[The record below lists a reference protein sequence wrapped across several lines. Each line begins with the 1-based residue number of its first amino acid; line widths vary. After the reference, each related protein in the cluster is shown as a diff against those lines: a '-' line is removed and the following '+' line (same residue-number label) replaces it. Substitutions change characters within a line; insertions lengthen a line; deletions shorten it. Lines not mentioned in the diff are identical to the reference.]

1 MTGVRNVTVAADE
14 AELRLD
20 RWFRR
25 HFPGLGHGRLEKL
38 LRTGQVRVDGKRA
51 KSGTRLASGQ
61 VVRVPPLLTENPERT
76 TPRPRPQSQPR
87 PQLTGR
93 DVAALRDSVLFMD
106 DSVIAIDKP
115 SGLAVQGGSGQ
126 RRHLDAM
133 LDGLRFDRSERPR
146 LVHRLDKD
154 TSGVLLLARSAAAAR
169 KLTAAFKGKA
179 VQKVYWALVVGAPET
194 ARGHIDLALAKRP
207 GHGGAKGVGAKGVGA
222 TGVGVRGGGAK
233 GGGEKV
239 GAAAVAGKAAL
250 TLYQVVETR
259 KVAGQSIAWLALMP
273 LTGRTHQL
281 RAHCAALGAPI
292 LCDGKYGG
300 RAAFPEGVS
309 FEDATDAT
317 AKIPKRLIPKR
328 LMLLAREIAL
338 PHPEGE
344 TTLRVSAPLPAHM
357 EAAWSAFGFHA
368 SKGERA
374 ADDLLNYAEGLAH
387 SPPGTR
393 PGPRRVRRPP
403 GKR

>member
-1 MTGVRNVTVAADE
+1 MSAVRCITVAAEE

-25 HFPGLGHGRLEKL
+25 HFPGLGHGRLERL

-61 VVRVPPLLTENPERT
+61 VVRVPPLPTENPEHAT
-76 TPRPRPQSQPR
+76 PQPRPR
-87 PQLTGR
+87 LTGR

-106 DSVIAIDKP
+106 ESVIAIDKP

-133 LDGLRFDRSERPR
+133 LDALRFDRSERPR

-154 TSGVLLLARSAAAAR
+154 TSGVLLLARSATAAR

-179 VQKVYWALVVGAPET
+179 VQKVYWALVVGAPEPG
-194 ARGHIDLALAKRP
+194 RGHIDLALAKRP
-207 GHGGAKGVGAKGVGA
+207 ASGAKGGW
-222 TGVGVRGGGAK
+222 AK

-239 GAAAVAGKAAL
+239 GAAAAAGKAAL

-281 RAHCAALGAPI
+281 RAHCAALGAPV

-300 RAAFPEGVS
+300 RAAFPEAVS
-309 FEDATDAT
+309 FESAGEG
-317 AKIPKRLIPKR
+317 KGGMPKR

-357 EAAWSAFGFHA
+357 EAAWSALGFHA

-374 ADDLLNYAEGLAH
+374 ADDLLSYAEGLAH

-393 PGPRRVRRPP
+393 PGPRSGP
-403 GKR
+403 G